1 MHDHNLHIVSYLYCQ
16 MGYQENELGICRAN
30 AKNSRKNS
38 RTDNSKLEFILCD
51 CKCTRLL
58 LMEVPMRIDL
68 VSACIL
74 MVRGCITKCCH
85 V

>member
-1 MHDHNLHIVSYLYCQ
+1 MHDHILHIVSYLYCQ

-51 CKCTRLL
+51 L
-58 LMEVPMRIDL
+58 
-68 VSACIL
+68 
-74 MVRGCITKCCH
+74 
-85 V
+85 

>member
-1 MHDHNLHIVSYLYCQ
+1 MHDHILHIVSYLYCQ
-16 MGYQENELGICRAN
+16 MGYQENELRICRAN

-58 LMEVPMRIDL
+58 LMKVPM
-68 VSACIL
+68 
-74 MVRGCITKCCH
+74 
-85 V
+85 

>member
-1 MHDHNLHIVSYLYCQ
+1 

-58 LMEVPMRIDL
+58 LMEVPM
-68 VSACIL
+68 
-74 MVRGCITKCCH
+74 
-85 V
+85 

>member
-1 MHDHNLHIVSYLYCQ
+1 MYHMLAFLIWLVSLYINLLQDAWPYLHIVSYLYCQ

-58 LMEVPMRIDL
+58 LMEVPM
-68 VSACIL
+68 
-74 MVRGCITKCCH
+74 
-85 V
+85 